1 MSDLTIFAYESS
13 AVRTVIQDGE
23 PWFVATDIAKVL
35 GYRDAEKMTRI
46 LEDDEKGTHIMS
58 TLGGDQELSI
68 ISESGLYAAIFK
80 SRREEAKKF
89 RKWVTAEVLPSIRKT
104 GGYTAVPPAP
114 TFAPMNHGADIL
126 ASADRTFRAM
136 LRSCRAVGLRL
147 PQAIGRANEAT
158 LRRTGVDV
166 LAEID
171 AADMVAAMSTTAAK
185 ARAAQMED
193 PLRPMVAEWLDAH
206 PEVIEV
212 RSETLVKAILAN
224 VTERQLRGAQMRVAE
239 ILRDLGWTHRKLS
252 TGRRENLWVR
262 PMEETYHDRDY

>member
-1 MSDLTIFAYESS
+1 
-13 AVRTVIQDGE
+13 
-23 PWFVATDIAKVL
+23 
-35 GYRDAEKMTRI
+35 
-46 LEDDEKGTHIMS
+46 
-58 TLGGDQELSI
+58 
-68 ISESGLYAAIFK
+68 
-80 SRREEAKKF
+80 
-89 RKWVTAEVLPSIRKT
+89 
-104 GGYTAVPPAP
+104 
-114 TFAPMNHGADIL
+114 
-126 ASADRTFRAM
+126 M

-158 LRRTGVDV
+158 RRRTGVDV

-185 ARAAQMED
+185 SRAAQMED
-193 PLRPMVAEWLDAH
+193 PLRPMIEEWLDAH

-262 PMEETYHDRDY
+262 PFEEAHHDRDY